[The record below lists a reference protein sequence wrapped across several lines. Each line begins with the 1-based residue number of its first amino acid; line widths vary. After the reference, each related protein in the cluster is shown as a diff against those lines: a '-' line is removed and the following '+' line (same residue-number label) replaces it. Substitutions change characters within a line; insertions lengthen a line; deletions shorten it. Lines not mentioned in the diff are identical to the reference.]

1 MLTEEYDHF
10 YAIMDISLYLL
21 KRKFKDKVLT
31 VNPKKFTFNVSSY
44 MSRDILLFSYVKFF
58 SVIPLGNLEAV
69 LLRASAAAQMASK
82 RYALSSNRDGSLEF

>member
-10 YAIMDISLYLL
+10 YAIMDISLYIL

-31 VNPKKFTFNVSSY
+31 VNPKNVSSY